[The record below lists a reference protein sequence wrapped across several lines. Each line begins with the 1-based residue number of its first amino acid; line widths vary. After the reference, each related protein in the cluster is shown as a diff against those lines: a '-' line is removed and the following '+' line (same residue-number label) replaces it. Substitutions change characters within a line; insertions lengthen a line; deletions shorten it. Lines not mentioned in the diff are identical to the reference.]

1 MKRKIV
7 CALALLLGA
16 LPLSAEAQQPPPAG
30 PKPTKADV
38 QKVVQIINADKAKL
52 ATYCKLAALDEQ
64 MAQADQAKDN
74 KKLEEL
80 GKQAEDLQKGL
91 GPDYLRLTA
100 GLDQVDPQSKE
111 GQDLLA
117 EFEALDKTCFKK

>member
-1 MKRKIV
+1 MTRKIV
-7 CALALLLGA
+7 CAIAVLGA
-16 LPLSAEAQQPPPAG
+16 LPLAALAQQPPAG

-38 QKVVQIINADKAKL
+38 QKVVQLITADKAKL

-64 MAQADQAKDN
+64 MAKADQAKDT

-91 GPDYLRLTA
+91 GPDYTKLTA
-100 GLDQVDPQSKE
+100 GLEQVDPRSKE
-111 GQDLLA
+111 GQDLLSA
-117 EFEALDKTCFKK
+117 FENLDKTCPK